1 MLLGIPWWV
10 YICIVSIFF
19 SGYMAVRAMIAERE
33 LDKQFIEREGNV
45 YLERIEAERAS
56 KRQHHSSEQ

>member
-1 MLLGIPWWV
+1 
-10 YICIVSIFF
+10 
-19 SGYMAVRAMIAERE
+19 MAVRAMIAERE

-56 KRQHHSSEQ
+56 KQQHHSSEQ

>member
-10 YICIVSIFF
+10 YICIVSIFL

-56 KRQHHSSEQ
+56 KQQHHSSEQ